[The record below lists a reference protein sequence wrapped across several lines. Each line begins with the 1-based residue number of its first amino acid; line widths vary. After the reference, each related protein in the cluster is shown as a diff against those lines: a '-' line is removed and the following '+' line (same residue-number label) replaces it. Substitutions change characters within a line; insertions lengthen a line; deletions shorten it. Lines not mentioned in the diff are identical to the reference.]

1 LIKFQ
6 QNIIHY
12 ILRSTRIW
20 NKEELPQQFKES
32 IIVPMYKKG
41 DKSNC
46 SSYRQMSLL
55 SSTYKILSNILI
67 SWLIPYVYEITGNH
81 QCGFC
86 CNKST
91 IDHIFC
97 ICQMLEEK
105 MEVYWD
111 ITSFIYTFW
120 EVLWP
125 SQERSIIQ
133 YSHWTH
139 TFFFQGLGL
148 LACSGSELIFWKL
161 WIYLDIC

>member
-1 LIKFQ
+1 
-6 QNIIHY
+6 
-12 ILRSTRIW
+12 
-20 NKEELPQQFKES
+20 
-32 IIVPMYKKG
+32 MYKKG

-111 ITSFIYTFW
+111 ITSFIYTF
-120 EVLWP
+120 
-125 SQERSIIQ
+125 
-133 YSHWTH
+133 
-139 TFFFQGLGL
+139 
-148 LACSGSELIFWKL
+148 
-161 WIYLDIC
+161 